1 MKRFIVIAAIAALAP
16 HAAAQQQARPQ
27 AADPAAPAPAT
38 TYESVFSGYRGYRD
52 EPLAT
57 WREVNDEVARA
68 GGHIGIMR
76 GAGSKAQDPGG
87 SAPGPEHGTARK

>member
-1 MKRFIVIAAIAALAP
+1 MKRFIVIAAIAALVP
-16 HAAAQQQARPQ
+16 HAAAQQQAKPQ
-27 AADPAAPAPAT
+27 AADPAAPAPAAK
-38 TYESVFSGYRGYRD
+38 YESAFSGYRGYRE

-87 SAPGPEHGTARK
+87 SAPGPEHGTAHK